1 MRRAVAVLAVALA
14 GCGEE
19 FRPETLV
26 EHLRVLGINSTPA
39 ELRPGETARLGSLV
53 LDPSRPGQA
62 TTTLWIGCDP
72 DPFNLNRSACSDPAV
87 LQDPSSLSGGTG
99 ELPPGVRIVGLNSQA
114 AYSAPAGLF
123 QALAADDPRRV
134 TGTVGQVLAV
144 AVAEAVSP
152 QATQEELKALF
163 ERVQAKEVRSLI
175 ALYRIRIAE
184 SAERNTNPVLSG
196 LRVGREAWPDG
207 AAVTVLPSEPVT
219 LEVDAPDASF
229 EPYTA
234 VLPEGTEERTERLLV
249 AWYSTAGRFSEERTT
264 VRGDVVTVFTAP
276 GSAKDPVP
284 ERRTG
289 ELYTV
294 VRDTR
299 GGQSWRTWRLFVCD
313 AALPEPQVA
322 AVRWPTA
329 AGGRVVVEG
338 QNLDSVVDVVVNG
351 AALPRGGFV
360 AARGT
365 WEADAPA
372 LAAGTYPVRV
382 HSKTCARAGG
392 PAVVVP

>member
-1 MRRAVAVLAVALA
+1 MRRALVLTAVALW

-26 EHLRVLGINSTPA
+26 ENLRVLGINSTPA
-39 ELRPGETARLGSLV
+39 ELKPGETARLSSLI

-62 TTTLWIGCDP
+62 TTVLWIGCDP

-87 LQDPSSLSGGTG
+87 LEDPSKLSGGAG
-99 ELPPGVRIVGLNSQA
+99 ELPPGVRIVGLNAQA

-144 AVAEAVSP
+144 AVAEEVSP

-163 ERVQAKEVRSLI
+163 ERVQAKEVRSLV
-175 ALYRIRIAE
+175 ALYRVRVTE
-184 SAERNTNPVLSG
+184 SAERNVNPVLSG

-219 LEVDAPDASF
+219 LEVDAPDAAF

-284 ERRTG
+284 ERRAG

-313 AALPEPQVA
+313 AALPEPQLT

-338 QNLDSVVDVVVNG
+338 QNLESLVDVVVNG
-351 AALPRGGFV
+351 AALLRGGFV
-360 AARGT
+360 SARGT

-372 LAAGTYPVRV
+372 LAAGSYPTRV
-382 HSKTCARAGG
+382 HSKTCARVGG
-392 PAVVVP
+392 PAAVVP